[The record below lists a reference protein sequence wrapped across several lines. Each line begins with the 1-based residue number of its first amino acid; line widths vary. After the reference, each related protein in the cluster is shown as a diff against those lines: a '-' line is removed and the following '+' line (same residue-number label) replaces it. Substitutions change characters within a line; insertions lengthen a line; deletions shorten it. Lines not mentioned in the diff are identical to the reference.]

1 MRKKKPTP
9 HRDLRA
15 DEKLLW
21 NLVTRTVTP
30 MRPTTPQVE
39 QSVNLAEE
47 MASLMMPQIKSTPAS
62 SANLQKAR
70 AAAQTAKSTTETN
83 SHQTSKTKPKTKPTL
98 APIASR
104 LDKPVYR
111 KIAKGRV
118 SIDSQIDLHNM
129 TQAQAISRLQ
139 SFLYQAHDLGH
150 RHVLVITGKGGSPTS
165 EGVLKRMLPI
175 WLNTPAFASI
185 VNGYQAASRS
195 HGGDGAFYVRLRR
208 LR

>member
-1 MRKKKPTP
+1 MRKKKSTP
-9 HRDLRA
+9 QRDLRA

-30 MRPTTPQVE
+30 INPTTSKDDPPKD
-39 QSVNLAEE
+39 LAAE
-47 MASLMMPQIKSTPAS
+47 MASLMMTPIKSAPAS
-62 SANLQKAR
+62 AADLRKAR
-70 AAAQTAKSTTETN
+70 VAAQAAKSASESSPAKSSTP
-83 SHQTSKTKPKTKPTL
+83 KPKTKPSP
-98 APIASR
+98 APIASH

-118 SIDSQIDLHNM
+118 SIDSQIDLHDM

>member
-1 MRKKKPTP
+1 MRKKKLPSQRELKP
-9 HRDLRA
+9 

-30 MRPTTPQVE
+30 MRPSSPIEKQQGELE
-39 QSVNLAEE
+39 QEIASMAAPALKSVPISA
-47 MASLMMPQIKSTPAS
+47 ASL
-62 SANLQKAR
+62 R
-70 AAAQTAKSTTETN
+70 AAQMAAHSVKLPEKNDRTPKSRPVP
-83 SHQTSKTKPKTKPTL
+83 SP
-98 APIASR
+98 APIAAH
-104 LDKPVYR
+104 LDRPVYR

-118 SIDSQIDLHNM
+118 SIDSRIDLHDM

-175 WLNTPAFASI
+175 WLNTPAFAPI
-185 VNGYQAASRS
+185 VNGYQAASRN

-208 LR
+208 TR